1 MGMNV
6 GGREG
11 GPKADIN
18 ITPLVDVVLV
28 LLIIFMVVTPMMQKG
43 PEVELP
49 RAAHVTEETKS
60 ESSLIVTV
68 DKAGLLYIDLDKT
81 PLDRDTVSARVAE
94 AHKID
99 PKRAVLVKGDK
110 SLAYGEVRKVVD
122 LLRKAGLEGVALAV
136 EKPAGEGP

>member
-1 MGMNV
+1 MNV

-28 LLIIFMVVTPMMQKG
+28 LLIIFMVVTPMMQQG

-49 RAAHVTEETKS
+49 KAAHVTEETKAA
-60 ESSLIVTV
+60 SSLIVTV
-68 DKAGLLYIDLDKT
+68 DKAGLLYLDLDKM
-81 PLDRDTVSARVAE
+81 PLDKQTVAARVAE
-94 AHKID
+94 AHKAD
-99 PKRAVLVKGDK
+99 PKRAILVKGDK

-122 LLRKAGLEGVALAV
+122 LLRHAGLEGVGLAV
-136 EKPAGEGP
+136 EKPAGGQP

>member
-49 RAAHVTEETKS
+49 RADHVTEETKA

-68 DKAGLLYIDLDKT
+68 DKAGRLFLDLDKT
-81 PLDRDTVSARVAE
+81 PLDRDAVSVRVAE
-94 AHKID
+94 AHKAD
-99 PKRAVLVKGDK
+99 PKRAILV
-110 SLAYGEVRKVVD
+110 
-122 LLRKAGLEGVALAV
+122 
-136 EKPAGEGP
+136 